1 MRSLN
6 FDIQF
11 PASEAVDYAFN
22 CEKKKKA
29 RKSKRILPL
38 DDADAHLPKRV
49 REGQTEERPHGSVGW
64 RLTPPSDGPLLG
76 RRLGGGTGGPG
87 ARLRWR
93 RLLMHVR
100 QLRRI
105 HCTTD
110 VRLLAGDG
118 GGRDVGGRGNRLGPR
133 QPSRWAQR
141 RAPIPPRAHRS
152 LVSSSVLPVLRRR
165 SHVLLLLLRRRS
177 RDWCL
182 ATQMAAIDAD
192 RRGVSEAH
200 HHALQLAGMLRHWA
214 ATKLPP

>member
-1 MRSLN
+1 MIFN
-6 FDIQF
+6 F
-11 PASEAVDYAFN
+11 PPSEPGAIISPITKEA
-22 CEKKKKA
+22 CE
-29 RKSKRILPL
+29 SKRILPL

-49 REGQTEERPHGSVGW
+49 RESQAEERPNGSVGW

-76 RRLGGGTGGPG
+76 RLGGGAGSPG

-93 RLLMHVR
+93 RLHIR
-100 QLRRI
+100 QLRRVRR
-105 HCTTD
+105 TTD
-110 VRLLAGDG
+110 VELLPGVG
-118 GGRDVGGRGNRLGPR
+118 GGRDVRGRGNRLGPR

-177 RDWCL
+177 RDWWL

-214 ATKLPP
+214 ATKHPP